1 MPDRTHGMQGQ
12 SENVSVEE
20 KPNTILV
27 KQANGYSFVDLNVI
41 NRKLLYMHNKL
52 SIPCRN

>member
-1 MPDRTHGMQGQ
+1 MPDRTHGMHGQ